1 VHARRA
7 KALRATLSRR
17 PRTIKKRDT
26 RPKRRVSGLL
36 FSLDRETEETP
47 THRCFSPGGAN
58 ELSPGAEALEIMPNT
73 RAPQVAIHRSFS
85 PYHPGQPRTTR
96 NLQIAGYPAYDPCL
110 FQPISHPLAI
120 QVSGHEFTRAVR
132 MNKTPFPCAA
142 GSRSLPFPS
151 DIASA
156 RDTSVRARVHSCRQ
170 DERMP
175 LPCAA
180 RPGGPDARFRV
191 AGWRSGA
198 QRSGAPRVGRW
209 GGLDMT

>member
-132 MNKTPFPCAA
+132 MNKSSSLRRRPALLAFSIRYRVR
-142 GSRSLPFPS
+142 SRHKCQGTSSLVPS
-151 DIASA
+151 
-156 RDTSVRARVHSCRQ
+156 
-170 DERMP
+170 
-175 LPCAA
+175 
-180 RPGGPDARFRV
+180 G
-191 AGWRSGA
+191 
-198 QRSGAPRVGRW
+198 
-209 GGLDMT
+209 